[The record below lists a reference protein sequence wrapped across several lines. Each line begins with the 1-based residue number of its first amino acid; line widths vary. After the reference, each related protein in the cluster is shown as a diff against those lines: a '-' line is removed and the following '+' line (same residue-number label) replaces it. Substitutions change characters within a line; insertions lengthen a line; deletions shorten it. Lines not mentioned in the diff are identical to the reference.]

1 MKNVSRV
8 GGRLFAACLVA
19 GALLFGA
26 CPNPAGDDPAKGPD
40 YITELADAIELA
52 EFKLA
57 GYPETAAGDGSDLLS
72 SQYWLPAAE
81 RTALSGAIAD
91 AIAVRDNPGAKPAQR
106 KAAIDSLEAATAA
119 AETAKLPGTRPI
131 DADDLLALIST
142 VRDALTTIRQSAAGT
157 DIPFTE
163 KWITPEN
170 YAALETALAAAEA
183 ALADLA
189 STQTD
194 IDNALNALTAAYAAN
209 YTPQDGTSTTDKT
222 ALTTKISAVQAAF
235 AGILPSEAG
244 DGSDVSKRE
253 KWVTS
258 AIYEAVQNALDA
270 AVTTAENAD
279 ATADEVATVLANLTT
294 AFTNFAPEPGLLPP
308 KPTYKSAKTINTAE
322 DDYTYTVELTLDEP
336 ASLAPG
342 GNAKNGFTITIDNTD
357 DETANGTA
365 ATITSAALAED
376 GETITFT
383 LAEQYLI
390 IKASAVTIRYDE
402 AAGSIV
408 NAESAETAA
417 KAFSDKPVENLV
429 APPIHP
435 WIKTAT
441 ISAGNASA
449 LDLVFSEPVRVDA
462 SKFVV
467 KVNDKPAVRIGNYSD
482 NNRPLLDLTKNATN
496 RTISSATNATSVT
509 YHTNW
514 TLTVSDAA
522 NYGEILRLAATA
534 LDAYVDRG
542 GNGLPPPAET
552 PADQQPMSQFIIRN
566 LVPRSGTLLFT
577 STAGF
582 YKNGGAVDGFTSVN
596 PGELYKDAIT
606 YLTTPTNVTDGDVF
620 TIMLGEDQTYPH
632 AQTFTPTQAVNTNVT
647 APGSNAVSYPSKS
660 FTIVLAS
667 VNGEKK
673 ITVTG
678 TNSTAGNSVNR
689 AGLVIRNGIT
699 LIIGNNV
706 AFEHENGGDTNQTAS
721 GFPLIIVADGGKL
734 ILDGG
739 EIRKNYSSV
748 GTVPGTAANGGNFP
762 NAAGVFLYPNDLDT
776 NEAQNG
782 GEAYFIINSGK
793 ITGNILKGNERG
805 ISAGGISMLRN
816 SFFVMHDG
824 EVSNNTLFHN
834 TNNVEGVAMNRAG
847 GIAGFGAPQAGSVLK
862 NTNRCAIYITGGSVT
877 GNRLDRETTGS
888 TGRLGASAG
897 GIILSG
903 TFQKT
908 GGNISGNINALAD
921 GLNSAGRP
929 NGILVWS
936 GNGNVGNNI
945 QNTSR
950 SHTLQRDTNAGAD
963 VMLFTEGFRTESTTI
978 TSSDVP
984 ASHLGFTA
992 KSSFVPS
999 YGTAPAFSPN
1009 GWEN

>member
-26 CPNPAGDDPAKGPD
+26 CPNPAGDDPPGPD
-40 YITELADAIELA
+40 YITELAEKITLAESTLAGYKKSTDGAEVFFYQYWLDETEWNALNDAIE
-52 EFKLA
+52 
-57 GYPETAAGDGSDLLS
+57 TAKG
-72 SQYWLPAAE
+72 
-81 RTALSGAIAD
+81 
-91 AIAVRDNPGAKPAQR
+91 VRDNTASTAAQR
-106 KAAIDSLEAATAA
+106 KQAIDDLSAALTAA
-119 AETAKLPGTRPI
+119 DRDKAAGLRTV
-131 DADDLLALIST
+131 DARELDEKISSIRYLLSTTGQSADGADILST
-142 VRDALTTIRQSAAGT
+142 V
-157 DIPFTE
+157 
-163 KWITPEN
+163 KWITQAA
-170 YAALETALAAAEA
+170 YAALEAALDAAEA
-183 ALADLA
+183 VLNNPA
-189 STQTD
+189 STED
-194 IDNALNALTAAYAAN
+194 DVYNAVEDLNDAFTTHYPDPPQMGSSVADKSQLRAKISEVEAALVGIMASDADGADVSTQLQWVSRTVYDAVTTALTAAQTTAAN
-209 YTPQDGTSTTDKT
+209 AAAST
-222 ALTTKISAVQAAF
+222 
-235 AGILPSEAG
+235 E
-244 DGSDVSKRE
+244 
-253 KWVTS
+253 
-258 AIYEAVQNALDA
+258 
-270 AVTTAENAD
+270 
-279 ATADEVATVLANLTT
+279 EVASALGTLTT
-294 AFTNFAPEPGLLPP
+294 AFAGFAPAAGLEIP
-308 KPTYKSAKTINTAE
+308 KPDFVSAKTINAAE
-322 DDYTYTVELTLDEP
+322 DDYTYTVELTLD
-336 ASLAPG
+336 ASVAVKAG
-342 GNAKNGFTITIDNTD
+342 GVAKDGFTITIDNTD
-357 DETANGTA
+357 DEIANGAAAVINA
-365 ATITSAALAED
+365 ATVS
-376 GETITFT
+376 GQTITFT
-383 LAEQYLI
+383 LTEPYPI
-390 IKASAVTIRYDE
+390 IKASAVTISYDE

-408 NAESAETAA
+408 SAESTEKAAE
-417 KAFSDKPVENLV
+417 AFSGKPVENLV

-441 ISAGNASA
+441 INTGNI

-467 KVNDKPAVRIGNYSD
+467 KVNDKPAVRIGNYSG
-482 NNRPLLDLTKNATN
+482 NNRPLLDLTKNATD
-496 RTISSATNATSVT
+496 RTISSAAPATSVT

-534 LDAYVDRG
+534 LDAYVDRA

-552 PADQQPMSQFIIRN
+552 PANQQPMSQFIIRN

-582 YKNGGAVDGFTSVN
+582 YKNGGAVDGFTSAN

-606 YLTTPTNVTDGDVF
+606 YLTTPTNVTDDDVF
-620 TIMLGEDQTYPH
+620 TIVLGEDQTYPH
-632 AQTFTPTQAVNTNVT
+632 AQTFTPTQAVNTNAA
-647 APGSNAVSYPSKS
+647 APGDNAVSYPSKS

-667 VNGEKK
+667 ANGEKK

-776 NEAQNG
+776 NEAQNS
-782 GEAYFIINSGK
+782 GEAYFIMNSGK
-793 ITGNILKGNERG
+793 ITGNIMDGNERG
-805 ISAGGISMLRN
+805 IGAAGLAMLRN
-816 SFFVMHDG
+816 TCFVMHGG
-824 EVSNNTLFHN
+824 EVSNNTFNHNTHN
-834 TNNVEGVAMNRAG
+834 TNGVPQNRGG
-847 GIAGFGAPQAGSVLK
+847 GIAGYGSPIGGAPNK
-862 NTNRCAIYITGGSVT
+862 NNNRSAIYITGGSVT
-877 GNRLDRETTGS
+877 GNKLARTTEDQTTGRI
-888 TGRLGASAG
+888 GGSAG
-897 GIILSG
+897 GIIIAG

-908 GGNISGNINALAD
+908 GGNISGNINDL
-921 GLNSAGRP
+921 SATVSAAARP
-929 NGILVWS
+929 NGVLVWRGYATAIGS
-936 GNGNVGNNI
+936 SSI
-945 QNTSR
+945 
-950 SHTLQRDTNAGAD
+950 SHVLYRDTDAGAD
-963 VMLFTEGFRTESTTI
+963 VMLFTEGFRTVDPNTENF
-978 TSSDVP
+978 
-984 ASHLGFTA
+984 GFLA